1 MKKKMTLW
9 LLALLLLLTGCGAT
23 GGTEPTL
30 QNSSDAIVSED
41 ADQLSQTDITDVKEN
56 RQDKQSMVEE
66 TRPSPSEL
74 PALLLEQ
81 TPALEAT
88 IPPENSTFE
97 VHYIDV
103 GQGDCCLPSLW
114 LC

>member
-41 ADQLSQTDITDVKEN
+41 ADQLRSTSGIN
-56 RQDKQSMVEE
+56 VEMHISNIQKS
-66 TRPSPSEL
+66 RDFDML
-74 PALLLEQ
+74 
-81 TPALEAT
+81 
-88 IPPENSTFE
+88 IR
-97 VHYIDV
+97 
-103 GQGDCCLPSLW
+103 
-114 LC
+114 